1 MITEKLK
8 RITENIVVVLCILV
22 VFIGGGAVTVIASD
36 NIDIAEGRAE
46 LALSDEYLT
55 LGKSVDGILTSSQSS
70 YEYEFSIT
78 NAGRVSIKFTAYQM
92 PYTIRLY
99 DDDGDCIASENME
112 YNYDLEFGK
121 TNFHWDLSKGTYY
134 IVVYGRK
141 NIYDGETANY
151 KIVTSYK
158 SVGTSE
164 GEPNN
169 SFEEA
174 TLVKIPSTI
183 TGMLALNDKKDIY
196 KFYLQKST
204 EVEIIFKVIDADTCG
219 LSIYDEEGDREAYE
233 WQSREDNKKIYRY
246 MLSAGVHYIVIVPPM
261 VPAADWSGS
270 YMFTISSGIAMTS
283 KNVRLSTEKCMYN
296 GKVRNPSVIVK
307 DNSGNRL
314 VKGRDYTIYIPLERK
329 SIGTYTY
336 KIVFKGAYKGT
347 IKKNFTIVPAK
358 TKITSIKNKRAGIR
372 ITWKKS
378 SSANATG
385 YLVYRSINGG
395 GYKLVKTIKSNRIT
409 YYSDSKANR
418 LWSNYSYKVVVYKK
432 VGRKTYKAVGS
443 SAKRIYRYN

>member
-1 MITEKLK
+1 
-8 RITENIVVVLCILV
+8 
-22 VFIGGGAVTVIASD
+22 
-36 NIDIAEGRAE
+36 
-46 LALSDEYLT
+46 
-55 LGKSVDGILTSSQSS
+55 
-70 YEYEFSIT
+70 
-78 NAGRVSIKFTAYQM
+78 
-92 PYTIRLY
+92 
-99 DDDGDCIASENME
+99 
-112 YNYDLEFGK
+112 
-121 TNFHWDLSKGTYY
+121 
-134 IVVYGRK
+134 
-141 NIYDGETANY
+141 
-151 KIVTSYK
+151 
-158 SVGTSE
+158 
-164 GEPNN
+164 
-169 SFEEA
+169 
-174 TLVKIPSTI
+174 
-183 TGMLALNDKKDIY
+183 
-196 KFYLQKST
+196 
-204 EVEIIFKVIDADTCG
+204 
-219 LSIYDEEGDREAYE
+219 
-233 WQSREDNKKIYRY
+233 

-314 VKGRDYTIYIPLERK
+314 VKGRDYTIYIPLGRK

-432 VGRKTYKAVGS
+432 LDVR
-443 SAKRIYRYN
+443 RIRQLVVVPRGFIGIIDGMHILLGDFIYNDVHMLGIAANK

>member
-1 MITEKLK
+1 
-8 RITENIVVVLCILV
+8 
-22 VFIGGGAVTVIASD
+22 
-36 NIDIAEGRAE
+36 
-46 LALSDEYLT
+46 
-55 LGKSVDGILTSSQSS
+55 
-70 YEYEFSIT
+70 
-78 NAGRVSIKFTAYQM
+78 
-92 PYTIRLY
+92 
-99 DDDGDCIASENME
+99 
-112 YNYDLEFGK
+112 
-121 TNFHWDLSKGTYY
+121 
-134 IVVYGRK
+134 
-141 NIYDGETANY
+141 
-151 KIVTSYK
+151 
-158 SVGTSE
+158 
-164 GEPNN
+164 
-169 SFEEA
+169 
-174 TLVKIPSTI
+174 
-183 TGMLALNDKKDIY
+183 ML
-196 KFYLQKST
+196 FRS
-204 EVEIIFKVIDADTCG
+204 DTCG

-314 VKGRDYTIYIPLERK
+314 VKGRDYTIYIPLGRK

-443 SAKRIYRYN
+443 SSKRIYRYN